1 MIVASLQSLGYL
13 PVATA
18 TLFPARGIECDLFL
32 QHGAADVELYRRG
45 SYPLTEEDLQRL
57 NTSGIDHLYIRAADA
72 DAYRSYL
79 CSEVLNQTS
88 VPAPIRIAALREVTR
103 VAFQDVLESNDP
115 NKAVDWAQDM
125 GRGLATM
132 IADQAVKLSEVY
144 DLLEHDYYTF
154 THVCNVCTYC
164 VILARD
170 LGLGDKHV
178 LAQVATGA
186 LLHDIGKRHVPKDV
200 LNKKDKPTE
209 AEWEIIRS
217 HPAIGYQELCHRAD
231 LSWAQLMMVYQHHE
245 RLDGSGYPTGAAGG
259 DIHVW
264 ARLCAVVDVFDALTC
279 SRPYRDAVPAME
291 VCRYLEGQSPRWFD
305 QDMVACWASQVRRLA

>member
-1 MIVASLQSLGYL
+1 MITASLQSLGYL

-18 TLFPARGIECDLFL
+18 TLFPARDIQCDLFL
-32 QHGAADVELYRRG
+32 QRGGSDVELYRRG
-45 SYPLTEEDLQRL
+45 TYPLTVEDLDRL
-57 NTSGIDHLYIRAADA
+57 AGSGIDHLYIRAADA

-79 CSEVLNQTS
+79 CNEVLNQTS

-103 VAFQDVLESNDP
+103 VAFQEVLDGNDP
-115 NKAVDWAQDM
+115 NRAVDWASDL

-132 IADQAVKLSEVY
+132 IADQAVKLNEVY

-164 VILARD
+164 VILAHE

-186 LLHDIGKRHVPKDV
+186 LLHDLGKRHVPKDV
-200 LNKKDKPTE
+200 LNKTDKPTE
-209 AEWEIIRS
+209 AEWQIIRS
-217 HPAIGYQELCHRAD
+217 HPAVGYQELCHRAD

-245 RLDGSGYPTGAAGG
+245 RLDGSGYPSGAAQG

-264 ARLCAVVDVFDALTC
+264 AKLCAVVDVFDALTC
-279 SRPYRDAVPAME
+279 SRPYRDPVPVAE
-291 VCRYLEGQSPRWFD
+291 VCRYLEEKAPQWFD
-305 QDMVACWASQVRRLA
+305 ADMVACWTSQVRRLG

>member
-1 MIVASLQSLGYL
+1 MMTSSLQSQGYL

-18 TLFPARGIECDLFL
+18 TLFPAREINCDLFL
-32 QHGAADVELYRRG
+32 QRAGSDVELYRRG
-45 SYPLTEEDLQRL
+45 TYPLSVEDLERL
-57 NTSGIDHLYIRAADA
+57 TSTGIDHLYIRATDA

-79 CSEVLNQTS
+79 CSEVLNTTS
-88 VPAPIRIAALREVTR
+88 VPAPIRISALRELTR
-103 VAFQDVLESNDP
+103 VAFQEAIDANDP
-115 NKAVDWAQDM
+115 NQAVDLASDM

-144 DLLEHDYYTF
+144 HLLEHDYYTF

-186 LLHDIGKRHVPKDV
+186 LLHDIGKRHVPKEV

-209 AEWEIIRS
+209 AEWKVIRS
-217 HPAIGYQELCHRAD
+217 HPAVGYQELCHRAD

-245 RLDGSGYPTGAAGG
+245 RLDGSGYPIGAVGT
-259 DIHVW
+259 DIHHW
-264 ARLCAVVDVFDALTC
+264 AKLCAVVDVFDALTC
-279 SRPYRDAVPAME
+279 SRPYREPVPADQ
-291 VCRYLEGQSPRWFD
+291 VCTYLEENAPRWFD
-305 QDMVACWASQVRRLA
+305 AEIVACWTAQVRRLK